1 MRPILFS
8 VMAATL
14 FAVVPAHAQKR
25 VDFDA
30 KTIQGDFAVPE
41 APALLMLGVAT
52 SKLLR
57 PMSVQELTSNLAS
70 ASDGFSILPKAFG
83 VEFSPAMLRRGARL
97 SIGEYQQNPM
107 LYRARLSFAGNRDSA
122 GKRSQL
128 ALGLRIS
135 LSDKSDLRTNNEVLT
150 AFDSVTSI
158 RVDSMRAHALAL
170 AANHLPLFGPYT
182 PTQKKLVD
190 SVAKYVA
197 DSLHDALKDRLPRA
211 IAELKRA
218 KESALWNADV
228 LDVAFGLKAS
238 AKDSVAHKSRYD
250 GAAAWLTK
258 GWRLGDASQFLFG
271 VRNAYERIEDD
282 NRMGYNGD
290 VVTRFYM
297 GSNTAKV
304 SAEAQ
309 ATGRDGAKPVW
320 GFRIGGE
327 FETGRSIWIDYAA
340 GWSAK
345 GSLRDGTLTH
355 TVKFNLAP
363 PNK

>member
-1 MRPILFS
+1 MKR
-8 VMAATL
+8 TL
-14 FAVVPAHAQKR
+14 IAVVAAYLSIVASAHAQKR
-25 VDFDA
+25 VDFNA

-41 APALLMLGVAT
+41 APALLMLGVAK

-70 ASDGFSILPKAFG
+70 GSDGFSVLPKAFG
-83 VEFSPAMLRRGARL
+83 VEFSPAMLRHGGKL

-107 LYRARLSFAGNRDSA
+107 MYRARLSFAGNRDSA
-122 GKRSQL
+122 NKRSQL
-128 ALGLRIS
+128 ALGLRVS
-135 LSDKSDLRTNNEVLT
+135 LNDKSDLRTNNEVLA
-150 AFDSVTSI
+150 AFDSLTSI

-182 PTQKKLVD
+182 DAQKKR
-190 SVAKYVA
+190 VAEIEKQVS
-197 DSLHDALKDRLPRA
+197 DSLHEALKDRLPRA

-218 KESALWNADV
+218 KEDAMWNADV
-228 LDVAFGLKAS
+228 LDIAVGLKAS

-258 GWRLGDASQFLFG
+258 GWRLGSASQFLLG
-271 VRNAYERIEDD
+271 VRNAYERIDDD

-309 ATGRDGAKPVW
+309 ATGRDGKKPAW
-320 GFRIGGE
+320 SFRVGGE
-327 FETGRSIWIDYAA
+327 IETGRSIWIDYAA
-340 GWSAK
+340 GWLAK
-345 GSLRDGTLTH
+345 GSLRDGTPTH